1 MLVFERGH
9 VFARSLGL
17 FYHKHFIR
25 RRADTERRLNVL
37 YRNRFVLMH
46 DVADNVFFS
55 FLHVIFPTAG
65 IGAGALVRIAF
76 IDVAGKQA
84 AAGIGHA

>member
-1 MLVFERGH
+1 M
-9 VFARSLGL
+9 
-17 FYHKHFIR
+17 
-25 RRADTERRLNVL
+25 
-37 YRNRFVLMH
+37 LMH

-65 IGAGALVRIAF
+65 IGAGALIRIAF